1 MKRLQGQIVDE
12 MGRCCTAAYSRDGT
26 DYTITYNPIRKPVIN
41 KENLYRLQM
50 QHPEIYEE
58 FVTVSEQRRFYVKK
72 SALKAA

>member
-50 QHPEIYEE
+50 Q
-58 FVTVSEQRRFYVKK
+58 RRFTRSLSRYP
-72 SALKAA
+72 SREDFM

>member
-1 MKRLQGQIVDE
+1 MLYGCLQP
-12 MGRCCTAAYSRDGT
+12 DGT